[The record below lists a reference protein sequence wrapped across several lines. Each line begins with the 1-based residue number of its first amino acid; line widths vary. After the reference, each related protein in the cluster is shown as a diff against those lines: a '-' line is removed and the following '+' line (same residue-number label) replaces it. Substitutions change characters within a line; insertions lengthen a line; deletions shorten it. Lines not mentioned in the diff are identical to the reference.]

1 MKVLRSS
8 LFRAVSAIVIG
19 ALLIEYREQTVEWL
33 TIVIG
38 VLFFL
43 SGVISLASYYTA
55 RKTAG
60 EPEIY
65 DSNGQ
70 LISGGQRPALPIVGL
85 GSLILGA
92 ILALMPGT
100 FIAGLIYIIAALLII
115 GAIGQFINLAEI
127 SKLADV
133 GFFYWVM
140 PSVILLT
147 GLVAVIYPKSIASAP
162 LFVIGWCMLLYG
174 VVECINAL
182 KIYSCRKQMEKK
194 RAEQASVELKECEQE
209 TTESKE

>member
-60 EPEIY
+60 GI
-65 DSNGQ
+65 
-70 LISGGQRPALPIVGL
+70 
-85 GSLILGA
+85 
-92 ILALMPGT
+92 
-100 FIAGLIYIIAALLII
+100 
-115 GAIGQFINLAEI
+115 
-127 SKLADV
+127 
-133 GFFYWVM
+133 
-140 PSVILLT
+140 
-147 GLVAVIYPKSIASAP
+147 
-162 LFVIGWCMLLYG
+162 
-174 VVECINAL
+174 
-182 KIYSCRKQMEKK
+182 
-194 RAEQASVELKECEQE
+194 
-209 TTESKE
+209 

>member
-85 GSLILGA
+85 GSLILGTHA
-92 ILALMPGT
+92 GHLYHRSYLHHCR
-100 FIAGLIYIIAALLII
+100 IAHHRSHRTVHQSGRNQQTGRCWFLLL
-115 GAIGQFINLAEI
+115 GDAFCNLAHGTCGRHLPEI
-127 SKLADV
+127 DRFGTAV
-133 GFFYWVM
+133 RHR
-140 PSVILLT
+140 
-147 GLVAVIYPKSIASAP
+147 LVHVALWSR
-162 LFVIGWCMLLYG
+162 G
-174 VVECINAL
+174 VYQRIEDI
-182 KIYSCRKQMEKK
+182 
-194 RAEQASVELKECEQE
+194 
-209 TTESKE
+209 